1 MAHSSFPEAST
12 RVYKFLSLSTD
23 SLLDDLNPPQREA
36 VLHGDGPLLVFAGAG
51 SGKTR
56 VITRRI
62 AHLIR
67 QRGEQAVPATVSTFH
82 SAAAIILRR
91 DAERVGLTRS
101 FVIYDDADQLQV
113 VKRAMKEAGID
124 PTLIGPRE
132 ILWRID
138 QQKNLG
144 RPPVDM

>member
-67 QRGEQAVPATVSTFH
+67 HRGVQPGQVLGVTAADKGAKERRDRLTARLGEHGVPGTVYTCH

-91 DAERVGLTRS
+91 DA
-101 FVIYDDADQLQV
+101 
-113 VKRAMKEAGID
+113 
-124 PTLIGPRE
+124 
-132 ILWRID
+132 
-138 QQKNLG
+138 
-144 RPPVDM
+144 